1 MNKYFI
7 SIIVISALLI
17 AGCSSTETGTTG
29 TPSETA
35 TPGGTPTPAVRRAEI
50 GDSVKVHYTLTLDDG
65 TEVESSVGGTP
76 IEFTVGA
83 GQMIAGFDHAV
94 VGMSVGESKTVR
106 IPPEDAYGPYR
117 EDLVQEVLR
126 DQLPPELEL
135 EVGAQLQVQLPDGQL
150 VLFTV
155 IEITESTVTLD
166 ANHHLAGE
174 YLTFNI
180 ELVEIE

>member
-1 MNKYFI
+1 MNRYFLPI
-7 SIIVISALLI
+7 LILSAVFIVS
-17 AGCSSTETGTTG
+17 CSGTKTV
-29 TPSETA
+29 TTAKPSETA
-35 TPGGTPTPAVRRAEI
+35 TPAATATPAVRQVEI

-76 IEFTVGA
+76 LEFTAGA

-106 IPPEDAYGPYR
+106 IPPEEAYGPYQ
-117 EDLVQEVLR
+117 EELVQEVPR
-126 DQLPPELEL
+126 DMLPPELEL
-135 EVGAQLQVQLPDGQL
+135 EIGAQLQAQRPDGQL

-155 IEITESTVTLD
+155 IEVTESTVTLD